1 MRGAPLAVGSLP
13 RFLRRLTAADRLG
26 YAALQSI
33 LLQAAGLLVNF
44 ITGVITARVLGA
56 EGRGVYA
63 AATAWAT
70 LLSSAAVIGL
80 ADAVLIHVRKA
91 PDQSRALF
99 LCGAL
104 AAMLL
109 ATVMSLVAFAAMP
122 VLLGRHGA
130 AALDLARASL
140 ILAHVTALGM
150 IMRQVLAGRGR
161 YMAANLAAF
170 LPFVGHALLLVGCL
184 AFGRL
189 DVTAAVASVIGGTV
203 LAVLVLTPALL
214 RELQGPL
221 SNLRQAWSSLV
232 GFTRRAAPADLFAL
246 GTAWADRLILIPL
259 LPAAQLGIYVVA
271 ANLSRILIVF
281 TPATGILLSAMSGQ
295 DRDRAAQLHHLAL
308 RLTIA
313 SYLPLVAVTL
323 LVDRI
328 VMTVFYGSE
337 FLSAVPVF
345 RVLVIEAVL
354 NRMATVS
361 SQLYL
366 SLGRPALNSII
377 RGLELALVLFL
388 MVALAPRFGPMGA
401 ALALLAGTV
410 LRLALLWGG
419 LITHLQLAFPRLWLG
434 PSDVAGM
441 RAAFK

>member
-1 MRGAPLAVGSLP
+1 MSGGRSLASRLR
-13 RFLRRLTAADRLG
+13 RFLGKLTAADRLG

-33 LLQAAGLLVNF
+33 LLQAAGLLINF
-44 ITGVITARVLGA
+44 VTGVITARALGV

-70 LLSSAAVIGL
+70 LLSSAAVIGF

-91 PDQSRALF
+91 PAQSRALF
-99 LCGAL
+99 LCGAV
-104 AAMLL
+104 AALLL
-109 ATVMSLVAFAAMP
+109 ATVMCLAAFVAMP
-122 VLLGRHGA
+122 LLLGRHGA

-140 ILAHVTALGM
+140 ILAHVTAVGM
-150 IMRQVLAGRGR
+150 IMRQVFAGRGR
-161 YMAANLAAF
+161 YLAANLAAF
-170 LPFVGHALLLVGCL
+170 LPFLGHALLLVSCL
-184 AFGRL
+184 VWGRL
-189 DVTAAVASVIGGTV
+189 DVPAAVASVIGGTF
-203 LAVLVLTPALL
+203 LAVLALAPSLL
-214 RELQGPL
+214 RELHGPV
-221 SNLRQAWSSLV
+221 SEMRQAWVALLA
-232 GFTRRAAPADLFAL
+232 FARRTAPADLFAL

-281 TPATGILLSAMSGQ
+281 TPATGILLSAMS
-295 DRDRAAQLHHLAL
+295 AQERERSAELHHLAL

-323 LVDRI
+323 LVDRF
-328 VMTVFYGSE
+328 VMIVFYGSE
-337 FLSAVPVF
+337 FLAAVPVF
-345 RVLVIEAVL
+345 RILVIEAVL

-366 SLGRPALNSII
+366 SLGRPTLNSVI
-377 RGLELALVLFL
+377 RGLELALVLVL
-388 MVALAPRFGPMGA
+388 MVVLAPSHGPMGA

-419 LITHLQLAFPRLWLG
+419 LITHLHLSFPRLWLER
-434 PSDVAGM
+434 SDLVGM
-441 RAAFK
+441 KAAFK